1 MQKASSKAFEVF
13 SPTCGPLSTNF
24 LFSFSI
30 DTPIYPIFYHWQNTK
45 DICTVIF
52 LPTLCTYYILEMRV
66 FSQRVKIYWS
76 RQFDDQ
82 GKSPNFNFNFI
93 KGFLKLWRENDNEVG
108 LFCPNCLFFYQ
119 LPGRLRPMIDLWP
132 FYSPK
137 CKAIMQNAPPFM
149 SHGNWNLHLGCLTWN
164 VQKKWA
170 KIHFKGMK
178 NCFFPWT
185 QINFYIFSPLQMSSY
200 KALPQNEISYFF
212 TSSDDFYSRY

>member
-1 MQKASSKAFEVF
+1 MSRV
-13 SPTCGPLSTNF
+13 G
-24 LFSFSI
+24 
-30 DTPIYPIFYHWQNTK
+30 K
-45 DICTVIF
+45 D
-52 LPTLCTYYILEMRV
+52 LEIAIWDGDL
-66 FSQRVKIYWS
+66 KKNLTE
-76 RQFDDQ
+76 
-82 GKSPNFNFNFI
+82 KSYFNFI

-119 LPGRLRPMIDLWP
+119 LSAGRLRPMIDLWP
-132 FYSPK
+132 FHSPK

-149 SHGNWNLHLGCLTWN
+149 SHGNRNLHLGWLTWD

-200 KALPQNEISYFF
+200 KALPPKRNFVFF
-212 TSSDDFYSRY
+212 NFFWWLL

>member
-52 LPTLCTYYILEMRV
+52 LPTLCTYILGNYQEIRV

-82 GKSPNFNFNFI
+82 GTLNQMKTVWQSKKSSKSVGSLFNQFNAFWALSYI
-93 KGFLKLWRENDNEVG
+93 LINILALFLYMTTTNGFYKGVCFG
-108 LFCPNCLFFYQ
+108 LF
-119 LPGRLRPMIDLWP
+119 I
-132 FYSPK
+132 S
-137 CKAIMQNAPPFM
+137 
-149 SHGNWNLHLGCLTWN
+149 
-164 VQKKWA
+164 
-170 KIHFKGMK
+170 K
-178 NCFFPWT
+178 NEF
-185 QINFYIFSPLQMSSY
+185 
-200 KALPQNEISYFF
+200 
-212 TSSDDFYSRY
+212 

>member
-52 LPTLCTYYILEMRV
+52 LPTLCTYILGNYLEMRV

-119 LPGRLRPMIDLWP
+119 LSGRLRPMIDLWP

-149 SHGNWNLHLGCLTWN
+149 SHGNRNLHLGCLTWD

-170 KIHFKGMK
+170 KIHFFIPMAWTEPKGMK
-178 NCFFPWT
+178 NCFFL
-185 QINFYIFSPLQMSSY
+185 LQKTRRFWNS
-200 KALPQNEISYFF
+200 LN
-212 TSSDDFYSRY
+212 TD